1 LIGQQ
6 EGTMFVQATAKYKNA
21 DIASINTGVTNSVF
35 IYKTNNNYYRAS
47 IYAGGVAVVIE
58 QASVIE
64 TNAKIAVVY
73 KSGSTSLFIN
83 GNKIQTD
90 TTTYTFT
97 TALNSFYLQPNWLVG
112 LEKNEV
118 QQSCLFPTALTDEQC
133 SILTSDSY
141 PTAAAAYASLGL
153 VSESPSCLTSTTTF

>member
-1 LIGQQ
+1 
-6 EGTMFVQATAKYKNA
+6 MFVQVTAKYKNA

-35 IYKTNNNYYRAS
+35 IYKTNNNYYRAA
-47 IYAGGVAVVIE
+47 IYAGGVAVTIE

-83 GNKIQTD
+83 GNKIKTD

>member
-1 LIGQQ
+1 
-6 EGTMFVQATAKYKNA
+6 MFVQVTAKYKNA
-21 DIASINTGVTNSVF
+21 DIASINTGVTNAVYIF
-35 IYKTNNNYYRAS
+35 KTNNNYYRAV
-47 IYAGGVAVVIE
+47 IYAGGVAVVSIE
-58 QASVIE
+58 QGSVIE

-83 GNKIQTD
+83 GIKIQTD

-97 TALNSFYLQPNWLVG
+97 TALNSFYFQPNYLVG